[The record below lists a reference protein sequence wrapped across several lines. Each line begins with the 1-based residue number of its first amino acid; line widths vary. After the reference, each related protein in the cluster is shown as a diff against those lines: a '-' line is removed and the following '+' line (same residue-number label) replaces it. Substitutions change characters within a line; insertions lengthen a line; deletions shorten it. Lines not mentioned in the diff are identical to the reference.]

1 MPCLRSP
8 GAMLENIYRKRYSKN
23 LMDYTRIGVE
33 MEATHSKYVLNYGN
47 TLKEMSFIT
56 VRKFIN
62 QGPDRNE
69 TNKDLSGP

>member
-1 MPCLRSP
+1 
-8 GAMLENIYRKRYSKN
+8 
-23 LMDYTRIGVE
+23 MDDTRIGVE

-69 TNKDLSGP
+69 TNKDPE

>member
-1 MPCLRSP
+1 MDGNEL
-8 GAMLENIYRKRYSKN
+8 AM
-23 LMDYTRIGVE
+23 E

-56 VRKFIN
+56 VGKFIN

>member
-1 MPCLRSP
+1 
-8 GAMLENIYRKRYSKN
+8 
-23 LMDYTRIGVE
+23 MDGNEFGME

-47 TLKEMSFIT
+47 TLKARSFIT
-56 VRKFIN
+56 IRKFIN